1 MVKEVLHVKDKLE
14 LGLERGVVDPKHR
27 LHELLLIYVVVAL
40 ACLWGVNDLE
50 ESLTEYTW
58 QIHVLY

>member
-40 ACLWGVNDLE
+40 ACL
-50 ESLTEYTW
+50 
-58 QIHVLY
+58 